1 MADIEKAAQIGLVPI
16 ELIDDLRQIIDSAR
30 SHVAATANYELTA
43 MYWNIGNRINRDM
56 LNNEHAEYGKQIVAT
71 VARQLQEEYGTKGFD
86 EKSIRR
92 MMQFAQTFPDF
103 QIVATL
109 SRKLS
114 WSHFLIVMPT
124 KTSPE
129 SALRSIS
136 PNCPRRKFSFASCK
150 NLLKQQ
156 RRIINHYLPTSVIQ
170 SPMND

>member
-56 LNNEHAEYGKQIVAT
+56 LNNERAEYGKQIVAT

-92 MMQFAQTFPDF
+92 MMQFAQIFPDF

-114 WSHFLIVMPT
+114 WSHFVIVMPI
-124 KTSPE
+124 KTNLE

-136 PNCPRRKFSFASCK
+136 PNCPRRKFSFANCK
-150 NLLKQQ
+150 NPLQ
-156 RRIINHYLPTSVIQ
+156 
-170 SPMND
+170 

>member
-1 MADIEKAAQIGLVPI
+1 MADIEKITQIGLVPA
-16 ELIDDLRQIIDSAR
+16 ELINDLRQIIDSAR
-30 SHVAATANYELTA
+30 SHVAATANYEVT
-43 MYWNIGNRINRDM
+43 MMNWNIGNRINRDV
-56 LNNEHAEYGKQIVAT
+56 LNNERAEYGKQIVAT

-114 WSHFLIVMPT
+114 WSHFLIVMPI

-129 SALRSIS
+129 SALHSIS
-136 PNCPRRKFSFASCK
+136 PNCHRRKFSFANCK
-150 NLLKQQ
+150 NL
-156 RRIINHYLPTSVIQ
+156 
-170 SPMND
+170 